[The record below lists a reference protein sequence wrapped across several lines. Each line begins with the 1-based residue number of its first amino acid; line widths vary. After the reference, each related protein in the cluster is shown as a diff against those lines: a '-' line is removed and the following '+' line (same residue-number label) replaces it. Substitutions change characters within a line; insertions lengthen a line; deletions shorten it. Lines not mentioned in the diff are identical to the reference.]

1 MLPSQIIKIQ
11 FYRLNNVCVFIFE
24 IMKDI
29 SEQQDNINMFW
40 QDLYYREYLINSGRY
55 KTGACRHITPPA

>member
-1 MLPSQIIKIQ
+1 M
-11 FYRLNNVCVFIFE
+11 LNNVCVFIFE